1 MGTVIERSSPKS
13 AAASIFTVVALMFIY
28 SISKAVS
35 LSAHTAKLPPAVA
48 LAPTL
53 NPSKVSVSPVAVS
66 LFLYPKIV
74 VPPLTLADAS
84 VADASTPMANSPS
97 SSNSKAALP
106 SAQRTFTS
114 PLTKAL
120 ISSNRL

>member
-1 MGTVIERSSPKS
+1 
-13 AAASIFTVVALMFIY
+13 MFIY

-35 LSAHTAKLPPAVA
+35 LSAQTAKLPPAVA

-84 VADASTPMANSPS
+84 TPMANSPS

-114 PLTKAL
+114 PLTKASASTL
-120 ISSNRL
+120 NHL